1 MDDLAFS
8 LGCSMPVSDT
18 ETAVLAFLNSVG
30 PVWAALLG
38 IGILLAVGVAAF
50 HLARTAKHLPGRK
63 SFDVGGRFDQFYN
76 GTLPPLKSGTI
87 SLIYTGYAALWLA
100 SQPPDSTLTWLY
112 DPWGNQLAGF
122 AATSG
127 ILFLTFFAMRNI
139 LKSLW
144 FGLRWLRLEGRGM
157 RWHTADNGE
166 VYRILWL
173 RPDGEFLYD
182 TTIRDHRLQQ
192 ELTAIRARRQRIAKA
207 LLTAAISYAAWLRGP
222 DLVASVY
229 PALSDDVVTF
239 LQQWDALAILA
250 WLLFLFAVIPSTAE
264 LLAALADELVYR
276 SGAQFIP
283 GAKVTGARPVPLGRQ
298 HVEAQNAHG
307 DADFVSAAEAIR
319 RMTGQPEP

>member
-1 MDDLAFS
+1 MIAKNV
-8 LGCSMPVSDT
+8 VS
-18 ETAVLAFLNSVG
+18 AALAFLDSVG
-30 PVWAALLG
+30 PVGTALSVLGTLFATWAM
-38 IGILLAVGVAAF
+38 AF
-50 HLARTAKHLPGRK
+50 FLARSSQHLPGRK

-76 GTLPPLKSGTI
+76 GTIPPLKSGTVN
-87 SLIYTGYAALWLA
+87 LIYTGYAALWLA
-100 SQPPDSTLTWLY
+100 SQPYDANFTWVY

-122 AATSG
+122 AATAG
-127 ILFLTFFAMRNI
+127 ILFLAVHATREL
-139 LKSLW
+139 LKSVW
-144 FGLRWLRLEGRGM
+144 FGLRWVRLEGRGM

-207 LLTAAISYAAWLRGP
+207 LLATAISFAAWLKGP
-222 DLVASVY
+222 DLVASLY
-229 PALSDDVVTF
+229 PALSDDVVAF
-239 LQQWDALAILA
+239 LQQWDALAVLA

-264 LLAALADELVYR
+264 LLAALVDELVYR

-283 GAKVTGARPVPLGRQ
+283 GAKVTGTRPVPLGRQ

-307 DADFVSAAEAIR
+307 DADFVSASEAIR
-319 RMTGQPEP
+319 RMTGQSET

>member
-1 MDDLAFS
+1 MQLRCLGLA
-8 LGCSMPVSDT
+8 LI
-18 ETAVLAFLNSVG
+18 ASVG
-30 PVWAALLG
+30 PTGAALCF
-38 IGILLAVGVAAF
+38 LAVLITIWATAYSLAHAAQ
-50 HLARTAKHLPGRK
+50 RLPGRK

-76 GTLPPLKSGTI
+76 GTLPPLKSGTVN
-87 SLIYTGYAALWLA
+87 LIYTGYAALWLA
-100 SQPPDSTLTWLY
+100 SQPPDSTFTWLY

-122 AATSG
+122 AATAG
-127 ILFLTFFAMRNI
+127 ILFLAFHSAREL

-144 FGLRWLRLEGRGM
+144 FGLRWVRLEGRGM
-157 RWHTADNGE
+157 RWHTADSGE

-192 ELTAIRARRQRIAKA
+192 ELTSIRARRQRIAKA
-207 LLTAAISYAAWLRGP
+207 LLAAAISFAAWLKGP
-222 DLVASVY
+222 DLVASLY

-264 LLAALADELVYR
+264 LIAALADELAYR

-298 HVEAQNAHG
+298 DVEAQNAHG

-319 RMTGQPEP
+319 RMTGQSDS